1 MIKHDRLIMI
11 VDDSPTNID
20 ILAGTLKD
28 RYRLTIAKSGKT
40 AFERLEQQLP
50 DLILLDIMMPQ
61 MDGFEV
67 CRHLKKTV
75 LTRDIPII
83 FITAMEEADLKTKGF
98 ELGAVDYITRPFHAS
113 EVIARVHTHI
123 SLRRMHLALDEKNKI
138 IQNALTEKSRQL
150 DVLISNLPGIVYR
163 CHYDKEWQMEFVSDG
178 CKNLTG
184 LSPGH
189 FTREKGRHYHLMAYP
204 EDRASII
211 EELDLA
217 LEKAGSFELLYR
229 IKTAFGLEKWVLE
242 QGAGVYDKAGRLLGT
257 EGVITDVT
265 EKQKISLALA
275 RENRQLKSK
284 MIHQDRLGDIV
295 GTSHAMQ
302 TVYELIIKAAT
313 GDDCVIIYGPSG
325 TGKELV
331 AKAIHKNSKR
341 QNKSFVPIN
350 CGAIPEN
357 LFESEFFGH
366 KKGAFSG
373 ANADKKGILDVADG
387 GTLFLDE
394 LGEISIPMQV
404 KLLRVMDG
412 NGYIPVG
419 GTQLKKPDIRYI
431 CATNRDL
438 QQRVRQ
444 KKLREDFFF
453 RIHIIPITL
462 PALKDRKEDIPLL
475 IEHFL
480 NSYPK
485 TDATTELTQE
495 MIVQMINYSW
505 PGNVRQ
511 LQNMLYQFLILGRL
525 EFIEPKNL
533 YHNDRPATIPKDQSL
548 KMAVEEFEKKYIS
561 NILGRY
567 GQKKVKVAQILKMDR
582 KTLFRKIKRY
592 GIKK

>member
-1 MIKHDRLIMI
+1 MKKHDRLIMI

-67 CRHLKKTV
+67 CRRLKKNV

-83 FITAMEEADLKTKGF
+83 FITAMEETDLKTKGF
-98 ELGAVDYITRPFHAS
+98 ELGAVDYITRPFYAS

-123 SLRRMHLALDEKNKI
+123 SLRRMHLALDEKNRI

-163 CHYDKEWQMEFVSDG
+163 CQYDKNWQMEFVSDG

-184 LSPGH
+184 LSPDH
-189 FTREKGRHYHLMAYP
+189 FTRKKGRHYHLMAYP
-204 EDRASII
+204 EERTSII

-217 LEKAGSFELLYR
+217 LEKSGTFELLYR
-229 IKTAFGLEKWVLE
+229 IKTASGLEKWVLE

-284 MIHQDRLGDIV
+284 KIHQDRLGDIV
-295 GTSHAMQ
+295 GASPAMQ

-373 ANADKKGILDVADG
+373 ANADKKGILDMADG

-419 GTQLKKPDIRYI
+419 GTQQKKPDIRYV

-511 LQNMLYQFLILGRL
+511 LQNMLYQFLILGRV
-525 EFIEPKNL
+525 EFIEPASL
-533 YHNDRPATIPKDQSL
+533 YHNDRPAITPKDQSL